1 MRLQHRTA
9 PPWAASRSRA
19 VWLESGP
26 KKKEK
31 RKRKEA
37 VEGTLQ
43 RARRFSGLF
52 EEEEEELE
60 EEEEGGMQRKQE
72 VNGGTIL

>member
-9 PPWAASRSRA
+9 PPWAASVSRA
-19 VWLESGP
+19 RGQWLESSQ
-26 KKKEK
+26 KK

-43 RARRFSGLF
+43 RARRFSGLVK
-52 EEEEEELE
+52 EEEEELE